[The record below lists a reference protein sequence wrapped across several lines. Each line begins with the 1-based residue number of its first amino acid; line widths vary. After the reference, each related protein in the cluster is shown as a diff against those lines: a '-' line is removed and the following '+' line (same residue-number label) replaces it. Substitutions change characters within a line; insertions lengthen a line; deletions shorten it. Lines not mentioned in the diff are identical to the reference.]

1 MPSIVLRIYDIQS
14 HEGEEEA
21 STSTQPA
28 MDDKS
33 KKKQEAPDN
42 QLWISTC

>member
-21 STSTQPA
+21 STSQPA